1 MPRPPTNPGGIIP
14 EWWAGS
20 SRNPGR
26 DQIGMVGAIKSEQW
40 ARSPRN
46 LQAMLGAFEIH
57 EEEREADEDLVAKVN
72 GCVMV
77 HATRQ
82 IYGASRKFSYILAA
96 RSRVR

>member
-1 MPRPPTNPGGIIP
+1 
-14 EWWAGS
+14 
-20 SRNPGR
+20 
-26 DQIGMVGAIKSEQW
+26 
-40 ARSPRN
+40 
-46 LQAMLGAFEIH
+46 MLGAFEIH